1 MVACKFFFKI
11 EKNYLPSFC
20 GTVSTAVVLLLPSA
34 LVLTLHK
41 EQIQKNGYIFNSVK
55 KWLKKYIFSFTYS
68 FTYHAS
74 PKSNIAAAI
83 SASVVFSKLFIV
95 KIVARIFFFI
105 LTMKDSSIKTSDIE
119 PQR

>member
-1 MVACKFFFKI
+1 M
-11 EKNYLPSFC
+11 
-20 GTVSTAVVLLLPSA
+20 
-34 LVLTLHK
+34 
-41 EQIQKNGYIFNSVK
+41 VK
-55 KWLKKYIFSFTYS
+55 KIYFFVYLS